1 MDQLKYGVG
10 KRYNSGTDKY
20 NGYDGMVCSRWIKK
34 LVINKYM
41 IPIHTTHTVQQM
53 VVLNYDTNS
62 DRTYSLKGES

>member
-1 MDQLKYGVG
+1 
-10 KRYNSGTDKY
+10 
-20 NGYDGMVCSRWIKK
+20 
-34 LVINKYM
+34 M